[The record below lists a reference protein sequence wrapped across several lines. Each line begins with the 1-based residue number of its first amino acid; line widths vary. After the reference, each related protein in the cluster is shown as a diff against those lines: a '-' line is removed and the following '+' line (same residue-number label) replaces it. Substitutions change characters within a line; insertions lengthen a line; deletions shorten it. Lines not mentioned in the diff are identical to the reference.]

1 MRTPGRARRVARVC
15 GRLTVVLATLVIL
28 LAGAGWWVLGRG
40 PVSFESLTDRVAEA
54 LETQFGH
61 GYDVS
66 VDQATVAWE
75 SGGPNL
81 AVSGVQIRDGKGQL
95 VIDAPRA
102 VIGFDPW
109 SLPVGRLVPKDI
121 SFVGLAVALTIA
133 PDGTV
138 SISAGGKLPERAQPT
153 RVQPGDTSFGPG
165 ALLDA
170 LLANDG
176 PVSVLERAGVR
187 GGNLRIDD
195 QRRGS
200 VTDYSDFDLS
210 YRRAAGGD
218 GTLHLAALGPSGRWS
233 ATGAVSGTPG
243 AERSLSVETRN
254 LALSDLIGI
263 ARPGTVPFQTDMP
276 ISARLSLTVGG
287 DGALV
292 ALDGRIDG
300 DKALVLLQD
309 PEAEPIFVD
318 SLTGAFGWDPNRRT
332 LVIRTFDV
340 KAGETHWDL
349 SGTVTPPGAGRD
361 QWQFELASAGSALA
375 GDGPHDTPAVMDDL
389 RVSGRMPIG
398 LGAVLI
404 DEIVAK
410 GPEVS
415 ITGSAAIGDS
425 PAFSGF
431 RLNLLATGMPV
442 RKALAFWP
450 SFIGAEVRA
459 YMLENVFSGT
469 IQRLEINEELD
480 LDGLKAGFDKKPLPD
495 AAVRLDV
502 SVTDAS
508 LRPAPGMITL
518 TGVQANGH
526 ITGRTAK
533 VAITRASATPSPG
546 HTLVFGQGQ
555 FEVTDTTRK
564 PAVAQ
569 ISFDVAGGA
578 DALVEALRSDA
589 IRGFN
594 FVPADLANVKGQV
607 EAKARITL
615 PLQLALGPKD
625 VDIALQ
631 GTVMNLSADG
641 IAGKEKLEA
650 GNLTFQQDKTG
661 LSVKGDA
668 RIGGI
673 PMQIDMVQPAG
684 APADVTLAMTL
695 DEAARAKRGLKL
707 PGQVTG
713 PIDARVILHDPGSAK
728 TQTRVE
734 LDLTKASLVDVLPA
748 WTKPAG
754 KPAKA
759 SFRLVTDGDAT
770 SLEDFSA
777 EGYGGVLL
785 KGALRLAPDQ
795 GLASAKLT
803 TLKLSPTDDIHAD
816 LDRQGTVTK
825 AVVRGASFDARP
837 LLKALTTPGGS
848 LASPGDID
856 LDARIGTVVGQN
868 GETLSA
874 TELRLGLRGGD
885 FKDFRLSGRLGSS
898 PVSGQMARLE
908 SGGTGIVVESGD
920 AGGALRF
927 ADIYRRMLGGT
938 LLLTLS
944 SPSPQMDGTLVIN
957 RFILSN
963 EPALA
968 KSAQASGDA
977 GPDRP
982 NNVSFT
988 KLKAGF
994 GVGGGKLVIRDGTM
1008 WGQQVGGTMDGT
1020 LDFARDKADLSG
1032 TFVPAYGLNNIFN
1045 QVPVVGPILGGGQH
1059 EGLFAVN
1066 FRISG
1071 KASQPTLSINPLSAV
1086 APGFLRKF
1094 FGVFSP
1100 EQTGSSGPTPVLK
1113 DANR

>member
-1 MRTPGRARRVARVC
+1 VLAAVV
-15 GRLTVVLATLVIL
+15 VVLL
-28 LAGAGWWVLGRG
+28 GAGWWVLGRG
-40 PVSFESLTDRVAEA
+40 PVSFESLPERVAQA

-81 AVSGVQIRDGKGQL
+81 AVSGVQIRDAKGQL
-95 VIDAPRA
+95 VIDAPQA

-109 SLPVGRLVPKDI
+109 SLPIGRLVPRDI

-138 SISAGGKLPERAQPT
+138 SISAGGKLPERAQRST
-153 RVQPGDTSFGPG
+153 RVEPGDTSFGPG
-165 ALLDA
+165 AVLDA

-176 PVSVLERAGVR
+176 PVAVLERAGVR

-195 QRRGS
+195 KRRGS
-200 VTDYSDFDLS
+200 ITDYNDFDLN
-210 YRRAAGGD
+210 YRRASGGE
-218 GTLHLAALGPSGRWS
+218 GVLRLAASGPSGRWS
-233 ATGAVSGTPG
+233 ATGAVSGAPG

-263 ARPGTVPFQTDMP
+263 ARPGAVPFQTDMP

-287 DGALV
+287 DGGLM

-318 SLTGAFGWDPNRRT
+318 SLSSAFGWDPSRRT
-332 LVIRTFDV
+332 LVIRGFDL
-340 KAGETHWDL
+340 KAGDTHWDL
-349 SGTVTPPGAGRD
+349 TGTVTPPGASVD
-361 QWQFELASAGSALA
+361 HWQFALASTGSALA
-375 GDGPHDTPAVMDDL
+375 GDGPQDSPAVMTDFRL
-389 RVSGRMPIG
+389 NGRMPIG
-398 LGAVLI
+398 LGAILI

-410 GPEVS
+410 GPDVA
-415 ITGSAAIGDS
+415 IAGSAAVGDS
-425 PAFSGF
+425 PTFSGF
-431 RLNLLATGMPV
+431 RLNLVATQMPV
-442 RKALAFWP
+442 RKVMAFWP

-459 YMLENVFSGT
+459 YMLENVVSGT
-469 IQRLEINEELD
+469 VQRMEIRDELD
-480 LDGLKAGFDKKPLPD
+480 LEGLKAAFEKKPLPD
-495 AAVRLDV
+495 QSVQLDMT
-502 SVTDAS
+502 VTDGVM
-508 LRPAPGMITL
+508 RPAPGMVTL
-518 TGVQANGH
+518 SGIEATGR

-533 VAITRASATPSPG
+533 VAITRATAVPSPG
-546 HTLVFGQGQ
+546 HALVFGQGR
-555 FEVTDTTRK
+555 FEVGDTTRK
-564 PAVAQ
+564 PAIAQ

-578 DALVEALRSDA
+578 DAMVETLRSEAL
-589 IRGFN
+589 RGFN
-594 FVPADLANVKGQV
+594 FVPAELANVKGQV

-615 PLQLALGPKD
+615 PLQPVLGPKD

-631 GTVMNLSADG
+631 GSVMNLSADG

-650 GNLTFQQDKTG
+650 GNLAFTQDKSG
-661 LSVKGDA
+661 LTVKGDA
-668 RIGGI
+668 KIGGI
-673 PMQIDMVQPAG
+673 PTTIDMAQPAG

-695 DEAARAKRGLKL
+695 DEAARTKRGIKL
-707 PGQVTG
+707 PGQITG
-713 PIDARVILHDPGSAK
+713 PVDARVILHDPGSPKA
-728 TQTRVE
+728 QTRIE
-734 LDLTKASLVDVLPA
+734 LDLAKASLVDVLPG

-777 EGYGGVLL
+777 EGYGGVVL
-785 KGALRLAPDQ
+785 KGALKLSADQ

-803 TLKLSPTDDIHAD
+803 SVKLSPADDFHAD
-816 LDRQGTVTK
+816 LDRQGNVTK
-825 AVVRGASFDARP
+825 AVVRGATFDARP

-848 LASPGDID
+848 LSSPGDID
-856 LDARIGTVVGQN
+856 LDARLGTVIGQN
-868 GETLSA
+868 GEALSA
-874 TELRLGLRGGD
+874 TDLKLALRGGD
-885 FKDFRLSGRLGSS
+885 FKDFRLSGKLGAS
-898 PVSGQMARLE
+898 PVSGQIARLE
-908 SGGTGIVVESGD
+908 SGGSGIVLESGD

-927 ADIYRRMLGGT
+927 TDVYRRMLGGT
-938 LLLTLS
+938 LLLTLTGS
-944 SPSPQMDGTLVIN
+944 SPQMDGTLVIN

-968 KSAQASGDA
+968 KSAQASGDS

-994 GVGGGKLVIRDGTM
+994 SVGGGKLAIRDGTM

-1032 TFVPAYGLNNIFN
+1032 TFVPAYGLNNIIN

-1071 KASQPTLSINPLSAV
+1071 KVSQPTLSINPLSAV
-1086 APGFLRKF
+1086 APGILRKF

-1100 EQTGSSGPTPVLK
+1100 DQTGSTGSTPVLR